1 MTVTSDLV
9 LIPQDVD
16 NAPRWQPGE
25 RLHEVFEATVD
36 RLAAAGQGRRAAIDP
51 DDGPSLSYA
60 ELDRQANRLAHLLA
74 ARGIGRGD
82 RVGLIFDDPAAA
94 YPALLAVHKAG
105 AAYVPL
111 DPSFPADRIGYI
123 LQDAAVGLVLTRST
137 VSPPLSEL
145 SVPVLELDLLGD
157 ELAEQSSQR
166 PQLAFAE
173 DELAYVI
180 YTSGST
186 GRPKGVA
193 VGHSSIVNFVRVA
206 GAEYGLRETDRMYQ
220 GLTLAFDFSVE
231 EIWVAWA
238 VGATLVPRPAGSSLL
253 GEDLHAFLMRNQITA
268 MACVPTLLATLPADV
283 PQLRYLVVSGE
294 ACPADL
300 VVRWWHADRRFLN
313 VYGPTETTVTSTWS
327 TLSPDEPVTIG
338 GPLPTYSCLVMD
350 PDTGRVLGPGEPG
363 ELVVGGIG
371 VAIGYLNRDD
381 LTSAV
386 FVPDP
391 VGLPNNPGGRVYRTG
406 DLVRVLPDGAIE
418 YLGRIDLQVKIRGY
432 RIELPEIESVL
443 MEAPGVAQAVVTT
456 HKVGDVVELAAFVTR
471 RPGAKLDLDDVLG
484 HARGR
489 LPSYMV
495 PAYLDE
501 LETIPLLPSDKADRS
516 KLPAPGQRRASTRE
530 LVAPSNPAEELLAH
544 ELAEVLGLPA
554 VGATDHLFDDLA
566 ATSLLLARFC
576 SRLRRL
582 DQLPSLSMRE
592 VYLNPS
598 VERLAAM
605 LMAAAPQTDWAALAR
620 AAEAGSAPT
629 TPTPAPG
636 PRPQVSRDRHRRF
649 VLTGVA
655 QAAAL
660 ALAPLLLAIVIL
672 PASILLDGA
681 ASPLDLYLRAALAA
695 GAALVV
701 TELVSVGGKWLLVG
715 RLQPGTI
722 RLWSTAHFRFWLAS
736 RLVHVSPLAWLH
748 GSPLQA
754 WHLRLCG
761 AKVGPGAVWLANFP
775 ACPDMITLGADALVG
790 RESEITGYRADGD
803 RLRFGRVEIGD
814 GAIVGDKCLL
824 DVDTAL
830 GSDARLAASSTLAV
844 GQRVPRGESWHGN
857 PGRPLTE
864 QLPPLPRLPH
874 QPGRQRRYALLQL
887 LGQVAVGGALLMI
900 ASTAVEDAILSP
912 QLPGP
917 LADLDPT
924 NPAALVAPVFLL
936 AIVLIAGIAVLAFHV
951 IALIAAVVAS
961 RVAQAAVPQGR
972 TIPLYGW
979 RWAVHLG
986 ARVLTNNSLHMK
998 LFGDS
1003 SLILEYLAAIG
1014 WKVDRHNDTGSN
1026 FGQQQRHDAP
1036 YDVRIGAGT
1045 MVSDGLTV
1053 LDAQI
1058 SPTAFRLEPVEI
1070 GERCFLG
1077 NHIGWPAGARV
1088 GDDCLLGTKVALPL
1102 TGPVRTGVGLLG
1114 SPAFEIP
1121 RSVTRDSRP
1130 ALSDE
1135 ERAERL
1141 RLKLRQNLGTMARLL
1156 GLEWLE
1162 IALFIFFA
1170 RAVMLATPLDPLIQT
1185 WLALMLGAG
1194 ASLVAVILA
1203 ERAVLGFRKLQPMSC
1218 LVLDP
1223 AFWRHERFWK
1233 LSVETH
1239 LKIFFGTAMLPS
1251 LWRLLGARV
1260 GEDVF
1265 DDGCSIPERSLV
1277 EIGDG
1282 ACLNHATSIQAHSLE
1297 DGYFQSETVVLGAGV
1312 VLAPGAYIHF
1322 GTKLGD
1328 GCVIETDSFLMK
1340 GEEVPANAVWAGNPA
1355 QPAQSAVPELTAG
1368 REPEWAWAGGLS
1380 VHAVPQAGAEVA
1392 VLDLHGAG
1400 LASSERLADLE
1411 LGGVPLHSLDAAE
1424 LAEFGRLPGPRAV
1437 RSALARVLVRHLLAE
1452 RSDRAD
1458 ERATIVR
1465 EARGRLRVT
1474 GRTQLWISVSHSADL
1489 IAVAVADRPIGVDV
1503 ETSRIANPWELAANP
1518 QLFTAAERRRLNRA
1532 PDPSAALAEHWTLK
1546 EAAAKALGTGS
1557 LVDLNRLEVHDR
1569 PGTTPTVAL
1578 ADHNAAAS
1586 TVWSRRSGTAMISV
1600 VAAPLAG

>member
-1 MTVTSDLV
+1 MTVTNDLV
-9 LIPQDVD
+9 LIPHDVD

-25 RLHEVFEATVD
+25 RLHQVFEATVD
-36 RLAAAGQGRRAAIDP
+36 RLAASGHDGRAAIDP
-51 DDGPSLSYA
+51 AEGSQVSYA
-60 ELDRQANRLAHLLA
+60 ELDRQSNQLAHLLA
-74 ARGIGRGD
+74 ARGVGPGD
-82 RVGLIFDDPAAA
+82 RIGLIFDDPAAA

-111 DPSFPADRIGYI
+111 DPGFPADRIGYI
-123 LQDAAVGLVLTRST
+123 LQDAAVSLVLTRST
-137 VSPPLSEL
+137 LSPLLSNLGVSI
-145 SVPVLELDLLGD
+145 LELDRLGD
-157 ELAEQSSQR
+157 ELAEQPSRR
-166 PQLAFAE
+166 PQLSFVE
-173 DELAYVI
+173 DDLAYVI

-231 EIWVAWA
+231 EIWVAWT
-238 VGATLVPRPAGSSLL
+238 VGATLVPRPGGSSLL
-253 GEDLHAFLMRNQITA
+253 GEDLHAFLISNQVTA

-300 VVRWWHADRRFLN
+300 VVRWWRADRRFLN

-338 GPLPTYSCLVMD
+338 VPLPTYSCLVMD
-350 PDTGRVLGPGEPG
+350 PDTGRLLGPGEPG

-381 LTSAV
+381 LTSAA

-391 VGLPNNPGGRVYRTG
+391 VGLANNPGGRVYRTG
-406 DLVRVLPDGAIE
+406 DLVRVLPDGLIE
-418 YLGRIDLQVKIRGY
+418 YLGRIDLQVKVRGY
-432 RIELPEIESVL
+432 RIELTEIESVL

-456 HKVGDVVELAAFVTR
+456 HAVGDVVELAAFLTR
-471 RPGAKLDLDDVLG
+471 RPDADLDLDDVLA
-484 HARGR
+484 HARER

-501 LETIPLLPSDKADRS
+501 LDTIPLLPSDKADRS
-516 KLPAPGQRRASTRE
+516 KLPAPGARRASTRE
-530 LVAPSNPAEELLAH
+530 LVAPRTPAEELLAH

-554 VGATDHLFDDLA
+554 VGATDHLFNDLA

-582 DQLPSLSMRE
+582 DQLPALSMRE

-605 LMAAAPQTDWAALAR
+605 LTAAAPQTDWAALTRTAQ
-620 AAEAGSAPT
+620 AAAPASVPAAAPT
-629 TPTPAPG
+629 THPPAAP
-636 PRPQVSRDRHRRF
+636 DRHRRF
-649 VLTGVA
+649 VLTGIA
-655 QAAAL
+655 QAASL
-660 ALAPLLLAIVIL
+660 ALAPLLLAVVMV
-672 PASILLDGA
+672 PASVLLDGA
-681 ASPLDLYLRAALAA
+681 TSPLDLYLRAVLAA
-695 GAALVV
+695 AAALLA
-701 TELVSVGGKWLLVG
+701 TEVVSVGGKWLLVG
-715 RLQPGTI
+715 RLRPGSI
-722 RLWSTAHFRFWLAS
+722 RLWSIAHFRFWLAS
-736 RLVHVSPLAWLH
+736 RLVQISPLAWLH
-748 GSPLQA
+748 GSPLQV

-761 AKVGPGAVWLANFP
+761 AKVGPGAIWLAHFP
-775 ACPDMITLGADALVG
+775 ACPDMIELGSQALVG

-803 RLRFGRVEIGD
+803 RLRFAPISIGD

-824 DVDTAL
+824 DIATAV
-830 GSDARLAASSTLAV
+830 GPDARLATSSTLAV
-844 GQRVPRGESWHGN
+844 GQQVPAGESWHGN

-864 QLPPLPRLPH
+864 PLPALPH
-874 QPGRQRRYALLQL
+874 LPRRPGRDRRYAALQL

-900 ASTAVEDAILSP
+900 ASTVVEDMILSP

-924 NPAALVAPVFLL
+924 DPAALVAPVFLL
-936 AIVLIAGIAVLAFHV
+936 SIVVVSGIAVLAFHLL
-951 IALIAAVVAS
+951 ALIAAVVAS
-961 RVAQAAVPQGR
+961 KVAAIAVPQGR
-972 TIPLYGW
+972 TIPLHGW
-979 RWAVHLG
+979 RWAVHLA
-986 ARVLTNNSLHMK
+986 ARVLTNNALHMK

-1003 SLILEYLAAIG
+1003 SVILEYLAAIG
-1014 WKVDRHNDTGSN
+1014 WGVDRHDDTGSN

-1058 SPTAFRLEPVEI
+1058 SPTAFRLNPVEI

-1088 GDDCLLGTKVALPL
+1088 GDDCLLGTKVAVPL
-1102 TGPVRTGVGLLG
+1102 TGPIRTGVGLLG

-1121 RSVTRDSRP
+1121 RSVTRDTRP

-1135 ERAERL
+1135 ERTERL
-1141 RLKLRQNLGTMARLL
+1141 RLKLRHNLGTMARLL

-1162 IALFIFFA
+1162 ITLFLFFA
-1170 RAVMLATPLDPLIQT
+1170 RAAMLATGLDPLIQT
-1185 WLALMLGAG
+1185 WLALLLGAG
-1194 ASLVAVILA
+1194 ASLATVILA
-1203 ERAVLGFRKLQPMSC
+1203 ERAVLGFRRLRPMSC

-1239 LKIFFGTAMLPS
+1239 LKVFFGTAMLPT
-1251 LWRLLGARV
+1251 LWRLLGARI

-1297 DGYFQSETVVLGAGV
+1297 DGAFQSEPVVIGAGV

-1322 GTKLGD
+1322 GTRLGD
-1328 GCVIETDSFLMK
+1328 GCVIETDAFLMK

-1355 QPAQSAVPELTAG
+1355 QPVPRTVPELAAG
-1368 REPEWAWAGGLS
+1368 REPAWAWADGLS
-1380 VHAVPQAGAEVA
+1380 VHSVPQAGAEVA
-1392 VLDLHGAG
+1392 VLELHRAG
-1400 LASSERLADLE
+1400 LASAGHLADLE
-1411 LGGVPLHSLDAAE
+1411 RGGVPLHNLDPVE

-1437 RSALARVLVRHLLAE
+1437 RSALARVLVRQLLAE
-1452 RSDRAD
+1452 RSDAAPRQ
-1458 ERATIVR
+1458 ATIVR

-1474 GRTQLWISVSHSADL
+1474 GGTRLWVSVSHSPDV

-1503 ETSRIANPWELAANP
+1503 ETDRIADPQELADNP
-1518 QLFTAAERRRLNRA
+1518 QLFTAAERRRLSQA
-1532 PDPSAALAEHWTLK
+1532 CDPSAALAEHWTLK

-1557 LVDLNRLEVHDR
+1557 LVDLSRLEVRER
-1569 PGTTPTVAL
+1569 PGMTPTVTL
-1578 ADHNAAAS
+1578 TGHGERSGAS
-1586 TVWSRRSGTAMISV
+1586 WSRRTRTDVIAV